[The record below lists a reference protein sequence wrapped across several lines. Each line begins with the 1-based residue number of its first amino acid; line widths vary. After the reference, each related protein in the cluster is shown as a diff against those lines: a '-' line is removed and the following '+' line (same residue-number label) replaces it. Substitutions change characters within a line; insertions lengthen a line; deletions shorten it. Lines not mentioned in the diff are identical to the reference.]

1 MRTGWKVLLC
11 LIAAAVLSTA
21 ALSALEPLTDQAA
34 TRNYLSRQLGV
45 NIGDCPVLRDRDT
58 HGGFHGDGERLIV
71 ADCSSRRA
79 ELLEQTAA
87 WPALPLTGN
96 LARAALGIPQ
106 FPDGL
111 TEDGAEGRY
120 WFLDRHSQAEDPHDP
135 SGLYGRYSSNYTL
148 AVYDAASDRLYYYEL
163 DT

>member
-79 ELLEQTAA
+79 ELMDQTRE
-87 WPALPLTGN
+87 L
-96 LARAALGIPQ
+96 
-106 FPDGL
+106 L
-111 TEDGAEGRY
+111 TELRY
-120 WFLDRHSQAEDPHDP
+120 LGMTQQELLDLVREVCP
-135 SGLYGRYSSNYTL
+135 S
-148 AVYDAASDRLYYYEL
+148 
-163 DT
+163 